1 MNARFFGK
9 YYSCE
14 GFPILIYEYKG
25 KKYEVIDY
33 GWHGG
38 EPLSWQHKNEQ
49 AKIDQ
54 EIVMENKRMNSDFV
68 EESAEAGLEMFW
80 KSFEE

>member
-1 MNARFFGK
+1 MAK
-9 YYSCE
+9 LIKKEYTLE
-14 GFPILIYEYKG
+14 GFPMLTYLYRGKQYK
-25 KKYEVIDY
+25 VIDY

-54 EIVMENKRMNSDFV
+54 EITMENKRMNSNFV
-68 EESAEAGLEMFW
+68 EEPAEVGLEMFW
-80 KSFEE
+80 KLFEE